1 MNKLSNNELR
11 EINGGGHFVLGLL
24 LAGGITFLIGVIDG
38 YVRPLSCNQE
48 VCDMIELN
56 KNELMCVEGG
66 IKITATLINSVAKG
80 VNTILNLGRAL
91 GSSIRRIG
99 SKKLC
104 SV

>member
-1 MNKLSNNELR
+1 
-11 EINGGGHFVLGLL
+11 
-24 LAGGITFLIGVIDG
+24 
-38 YVRPLSCNQE
+38 
-48 VCDMIELN
+48 MIKLN